1 MADKV
6 AIVVPNIPQVPKA
19 LANDANRQVAAS
31 RGSNTDIR
39 RPLDGIELA
48 DDTYATISLLSGGE
62 LLNTSVAAGVSAS
75 NANLMVQSISFSVSE
90 KHQRAQTFD
99 TDRLFFFGQTLPSLR
114 LEAITLDTPTF
125 QWLQELYENYVSK
138 ISGSVSAESA
148 TKVQITSDDRVYT
161 GYILEMSFTKSS
173 QVRATANV
181 SMSMSLTNLTH
192 LSSLKSTFFGGLGG
206 TDNSAALASISESL
220 TGSEGPADSSIPLA
234 LQVPLA
240 STETQSATSSDV
252 PLSAVYVNEYP
263 YRESRRSTTSSR
275 STLPPTRNPDVLSS
289 ITQNIQAIIG
299 LEQAVLGQQPDIIAL
314 PEIAKIIAERDVAVP
329 SVTPV
334 SNVVSASSANARIRK
349 DDEPSLESL
358 GINLAEGDATAA
370 RLRRVR

>member
-31 RGSNTDIR
+31 RGSNVDIR
-39 RPLDGIELA
+39 RPLDSVELA

-62 LLNTSVAAGVSAS
+62 LLNTSVPAGVSAS

-125 QWLQELYENYVSK
+125 QWLQELYENYISK
-138 ISGSVSAESA
+138 ISGTVSAESA

-181 SMSMSLTNLTH
+181 SISMSLTNLTH

-206 TDNSAALASISESL
+206 ADNSAALASISESL
-220 TGSEGPADSSIPLA
+220 AGSEGPADSSIPLA

-240 STETQSATSSDV
+240 PTETQSTTSSDV

-263 YRESRRSTTSSR
+263 YREGRRSTASSR
-275 STLPPTRNPDVLSS
+275 STLSPTRNTDVLSS
-289 ITQNIQAIIG
+289 ITQNIQAVIG

-334 SNVVSASSANARIRK
+334 ANVVSASSANARIRK

-358 GINLAEGDATAA
+358 GINLAEG
-370 RLRRVR
+370 